1 MNVSAAK
8 KSIRDVIVSD
18 LRRNAMVVALIL
30 VVILFALLTDGVSLR
45 SANISNLMVQNGYV
59 LILAI
64 GMLMVILGGH
74 IDLSVGAIAG
84 LVGALSGVLAV
95 RWGLPWGVAVAL
107 SLMVG
112 ALIGAF
118 QGFWVAFVGV
128 PSFIVTLGGMLTF
141 RGLTLVVLQTQNI
154 GSFPPGYR
162 ALGNGFLTDLLGE
175 YAIDPVAM
183 GLAAFAA
190 FAVVLTSVLRR
201 RGIVQ
206 HGRIAEPLF
215 WFAAKQILIVLA
227 ILGTGLALA
236 SYKGVPVILIIV
248 AFLGLGYSI
257 FTQRTAFG
265 RHLYALG
272 GNRQAAALS
281 GVQTKWIDFLLFV
294 NMGILSALAGIVFT
308 ARLNLASPSNGSGF
322 ELEAIAAAFVGGAAV
337 QGGYGTVGA
346 VLIGGIIIG
355 VLNNGMSILGLGT
368 EWQQTV
374 KGLVLLAAV
383 AFDIL
388 SKRRAP

>member
-1 MNVSAAK
+1 MTLPAAK
-8 KSIRDVIVSD
+8 KGVRDTIVSD
-18 LRRNAMVVALIL
+18 FRRNAMVVALIV
-30 VVILFALLTDGVSLR
+30 VVILFAFLTDGVSLR

-59 LILAI
+59 LILTI

-84 LVGALSGVLAV
+84 LVGALSGVFAV
-95 RWGLPWGVAVAL
+95 RWGLPWELAVVL
-107 SLMVG
+107 SLMIG
-112 ALIGAF
+112 AAIGAF
-118 QGFWVAFVGV
+118 QGFWVAFVRV
-128 PSFIVTLGGMLTF
+128 PSFIVTLAGMLTF

-162 ALGNGFLTDLLGE
+162 ALGNGFLTDLLGV

-183 GLAAFAA
+183 GLAGIAA
-190 FAVVLTSVLRR
+190 LAVVVTAVRQR
-201 RGIVQ
+201 RGIV
-206 HGRIAEPLF
+206 HKGHTPEPLM
-215 WFAAKQILIVLA
+215 WFATKQILIVLA
-227 ILGTGLALA
+227 IA
-236 SYKGVPVILIIV
+236 SYKGIPVILIVV
-248 AFLGLGYSI
+248 ALLAVVYSVI
-257 FTQRTAFG
+257 TQKTAFG
-265 RHLYALG
+265 RHIYALG

-281 GVQTKWIDFLLFV
+281 GVPTKWVDFFLFV
-294 NMGILSALAGIVFT
+294 NMGILSALAGVVFT

-337 QGGYGTVGA
+337 AGGYGTVGA

-355 VLNNGMSILGLGT
+355 ILNNGMSILGLGT

-388 SKRRAP
+388 SKRRAG

>member
-1 MNVSAAK
+1 MTIPAPKQGAL
-8 KSIRDVIVSD
+8 DVIVSD

-30 VVILFALLTDGVSLR
+30 VVILFALLTNGVSLR
-45 SANISNLMVQNGYV
+45 SVNISNLMVQNGYV

-84 LVGALSGVLAV
+84 LVGALSGVFAV
-95 RWGLPWGVAVAL
+95 RWGLPWGFAVAL
-107 SLMVG
+107 SLMIG
-112 ALIGAF
+112 AAIGAF

-183 GLAAFAA
+183 GLAVLAA
-190 FAVVLTSVLRR
+190 LAVVVTSVRRR

-206 HGRIAEPLF
+206 RGRTPEPLF
-215 WFAAKQILIVLA
+215 WFAFKQVLIVLA

-236 SYKGVPVILIIV
+236 SHKGVPVILIIV
-248 AFLGLGYSI
+248 ALLGIGYSVV
-257 FTQRTAFG
+257 TQRTAFG

-281 GVQTKWIDFLLFV
+281 GVQTKWIDFFLFV
-294 NMGILSALAGIVFT
+294 NMGVLAALAGIVFT

-388 SKRRAP
+388 SKRRAG

>member
-1 MNVSAAK
+1 MTEPAATQGV
-8 KSIRDVIVSD
+8 RDLIVSE
-18 LRRNAMVVALIL
+18 LRRNAMIVALII
-30 VVILFALLTDGVSLR
+30 VVILFALLTNGVSLR

-84 LVGALSGVLAV
+84 LIGALSGVFAV
-95 RWGLPWGVAVAL
+95 RWGMPWGLAVVL
-107 SLMVG
+107 SLVIG
-112 ALIGAF
+112 AAIGAF

-128 PSFIVTLGGMLTF
+128 PSFIVTLAGMLIF

-183 GLAAFAA
+183 VLAALAA
-190 FAVVLTSVLRR
+190 LAVVVTAVRRR
-201 RGIVQ
+201 RGIVK
-206 HGRIAEPLF
+206 HGRTPEPLF
-215 WFAAKQILIVLA
+215 WFASKQILIALA
-227 ILGTGLALA
+227 ILATGLALA
-236 SYKGVPVILIIV
+236 NYKGVPVILIV
-248 AFLGLGYSI
+248 LAVLAVGYSVL
-257 FTQRTAFG
+257 TQRTAFG
-265 RHLYALG
+265 RHIYALG

-281 GVQTKWIDFLLFV
+281 GVQTKWVDFFLFV
-294 NMGILSALAGIVFT
+294 NMGILSALAGVVFT

-388 SKRRAP
+388 SKRRAA

>member
-1 MNVSAAK
+1 MTLPAAK
-8 KSIRDVIVSD
+8 KGVRDTIVSD
-18 LRRNAMVVALIL
+18 FRRNAMVVALIV
-30 VVILFALLTDGVSLR
+30 VVILFAFLTDGVSLR

-59 LILAI
+59 LILTI

-84 LVGALSGVLAV
+84 LVGALSGVFAV
-95 RWGLPWGVAVAL
+95 RWGLPWELAVVL
-107 SLMVG
+107 SLVIG
-112 ALIGAF
+112 AAIGAF

-128 PSFIVTLGGMLTF
+128 PSFIVTLAGMLTF

-162 ALGNGFLTDLLGE
+162 ALGNGFLTDLLGV

-183 GLAAFAA
+183 GLAGIAA
-190 FAVVLTSVLRR
+190 LAVVVTAVRQR
-201 RGIVQ
+201 RGIV
-206 HGRIAEPLF
+206 HKGHTPEPLM
-215 WFAAKQILIVLA
+215 WFATKQILIVLA

-236 SYKGVPVILIIV
+236 SYKGIPVILIVV
-248 AFLGLGYSI
+248 ALLAVVYSVI
-257 FTQRTAFG
+257 TQKTAFG
-265 RHLYALG
+265 RHIYALG

-281 GVQTKWIDFLLFV
+281 GVPTKWVDFFLFV
-294 NMGILSALAGIVFT
+294 NMGILSALAGVVFT

-337 QGGYGTVGA
+337 AGGYGTVGA

-355 VLNNGMSILGLGT
+355 ILNNGMSILGLGT

-388 SKRRAP
+388 SKRRAG

>member
-1 MNVSAAK
+1 MTLPAAK
-8 KSIRDVIVSD
+8 KGVRDTIVSD
-18 LRRNAMVVALIL
+18 FRRNAMVVALIV
-30 VVILFALLTDGVSLR
+30 VVILFAFLTDGVSLR

-59 LILAI
+59 LILTI

-84 LVGALSGVLAV
+84 LVGALSGVFAV
-95 RWGLPWGVAVAL
+95 RWGLPWELAVVL
-107 SLMVG
+107 SLMIG
-112 ALIGAF
+112 AAIGAF

-128 PSFIVTLGGMLTF
+128 PSFIVTLAGMLTF

-162 ALGNGFLTDLLGE
+162 ALGNGFLTDLLGV

-183 GLAAFAA
+183 GLAGIAA
-190 FAVVLTSVLRR
+190 LAVVVTAVRQR
-201 RGIVQ
+201 RGIV
-206 HGRIAEPLF
+206 HKGHTPEPLM
-215 WFAAKQILIVLA
+215 WFATKQILIELA

-236 SYKGVPVILIIV
+236 SYKGIPVILIVV
-248 AFLGLGYSI
+248 ALLAVVYSVI
-257 FTQRTAFG
+257 TQKTAFG
-265 RHLYALG
+265 RHIYALG

-281 GVQTKWIDFLLFV
+281 GVPTKWVDFFLFV
-294 NMGILSALAGIVFT
+294 NMGILSALAGVVFT

-337 QGGYGTVGA
+337 AGGYGTVGA

-355 VLNNGMSILGLGT
+355 ILNNGMSILGLGT

-388 SKRRAP
+388 SKRRAG

>member
-1 MNVSAAK
+1 MTLPAAK
-8 KSIRDVIVSD
+8 KGVRDTIVSD
-18 LRRNAMVVALIL
+18 FRRNAMVVALIV
-30 VVILFALLTDGVSLR
+30 VVILFAFLTDGVSLR

-59 LILAI
+59 LILTI

-84 LVGALSGVLAV
+84 LVGALSGVFAV
-95 RWGLPWGVAVAL
+95 RWGLPWELAVVL
-107 SLMVG
+107 SLMIG
-112 ALIGAF
+112 AAIGAF

-128 PSFIVTLGGMLTF
+128 PSFIVTLAGMLTF

-162 ALGNGFLTDLLGE
+162 ALGNGFLTDLLGV

-183 GLAAFAA
+183 GLAGIAA
-190 FAVVLTSVLRR
+190 LAVVVTAVRQR
-201 RGIVQ
+201 RGIV
-206 HGRIAEPLF
+206 HKGHTPEPLM
-215 WFAAKQILIVLA
+215 WFATKQILIVLA

-236 SYKGVPVILIIV
+236 SYKGIPVILIVV
-248 AFLGLGYSI
+248 ALLAVVYSVI
-257 FTQRTAFG
+257 TQKTAFG
-265 RHLYALG
+265 RHIYALG

-281 GVQTKWIDFLLFV
+281 GVPTKWVDFFLFV
-294 NMGILSALAGIVFT
+294 NMGILSALAGVVFT

-337 QGGYGTVGA
+337 AGGYGTVGA

-355 VLNNGMSILGLGT
+355 ILNNGMSILGLGT

-388 SKRRAP
+388 SKRRAG